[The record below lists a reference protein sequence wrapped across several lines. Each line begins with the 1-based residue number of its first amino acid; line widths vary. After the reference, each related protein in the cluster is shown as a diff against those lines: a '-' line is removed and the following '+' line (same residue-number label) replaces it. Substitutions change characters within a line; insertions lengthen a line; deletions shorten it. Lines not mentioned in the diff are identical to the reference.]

1 MTDFVAALVDE
12 TILSNWMQQFEC
24 GERSLWEMNL
34 LTITQELNI
43 SQNAFIEA
51 NNAIGNLYTDD
62 QINALYSNDI
72 KKVNECF
79 ANPYSLVVDGEI
91 YTPDW
96 LATHTSEDY
105 LENGISFNDLEIYL
119 RAIDIPDLN
128 FACVPI
134 AFNAKE
140 LNSNFDLSSVV
151 QLRNLKYDPAL
162 FVIDSSTK
170 EMLSEKEYE
179 AWISQFLVENN
190 SSARSFSEFNII
202 NMIYENNLSP
212 EKTDNKALVTTAL
225 KANKVEDILKS
236 YLLSEQL
243 SKYAITKN
251 NIAYSVEWIAT
262 KTIDEITSKGITT
275 DDLQELM
282 NDMQY
287 YCFTAE
293 YEWIKSC
300 YDRMISDS

>member
-1 MTDFVAALVDE
+1 
-12 TILSNWMQQFEC
+12 
-24 GERSLWEMNL
+24 
-34 LTITQELNI
+34 
-43 SQNAFIEA
+43 
-51 NNAIGNLYTDD
+51 
-62 QINALYSNDI
+62 
-72 KKVNECF
+72 
-79 ANPYSLVVDGEI
+79 
-91 YTPDW
+91 
-96 LATHTSEDY
+96 
-105 LENGISFNDLEIYL
+105 
-119 RAIDIPDLN
+119 
-128 FACVPI
+128 
-134 AFNAKE
+134 
-140 LNSNFDLSSVV
+140 
-151 QLRNLKYDPAL
+151 
-162 FVIDSSTK
+162 
-170 EMLSEKEYE
+170 
-179 AWISQFLVENN
+179 
-190 SSARSFSEFNII
+190 
-202 NMIYENNLSP
+202 MIYENNLSP